1 MELIQ
6 QGDRYIAV
14 STFEEREIAKAAGFR
29 WDPAAK
35 QWWTNREDRAAKL
48 ARFAATDLRIRL
60 MESQE
65 TQQQQ
70 AEATKAASWATDAAV
85 DLPVPDGLAYLPYQ
99 RAGIAFALQRP
110 NVLIGDEMGLGKTI
124 QAIGIANAD
133 PTIKRVLIV
142 CPASLKLNWAREWQ
156 KWQTRKM
163 YVGIA
168 RGSEFPRHMDV
179 AIINY
184 EILHRH
190 RKTIDTIQWDLL
202 IVDESHR
209 IKNAKAQCTRAVV
222 GGGKRGQDR
231 VEPIRARRRVMLTG
245 TPILNRPNELWTVIH
260 SLDPQGLGG
269 DFWQFHKRYCAA
281 HQSRYGWDMSGAS
294 HLDELQDRLRGGV
307 MIRRLKADVL
317 TDLPAKRRQIIELDA
332 NGSTGAVAAELQA
345 YKAIEEQTARIR
357 ADIALADAAGD
368 DRAYQAAV
376 AKLKAVQ
383 SVAFA
388 QMSKLRHD
396 TAVAKIPQ
404 GIEHLTDAIEASGK
418 VVAFAWHQDVIA
430 ELAREFGKACVVITG
445 QTDIKARQAA
455 VDRFQTDPTCTLFLG
470 NILAAGVGLTLTA
483 ASHVVFLELDWRPGI
498 ISQAEDRCHRI
509 GQRESVLVQHLV
521 FDGSLDAVMAKKIV
535 AKQDVIDKALD
546 VASEAE
552 DDDDDIDPVELA
564 IANVE
569 QQAEERATEAAA
581 KAAKPRRVT
590 SEAPLTTDQI
600 AAVQTA
606 LRMLSDMDSDRAST
620 LNGAGFNKMDT
631 LIGND
636 LAQLRTMTQKQAAL
650 GYRIAIKYRRQLG
663 DDLTQRIKGSAP

>member
-14 STFEEREIAKAAGFR
+14 CSFEEREIAKAAGFR

-35 QWWTNREDRAAKL
+35 QWWTSREERAAKL
-48 ARFAATDLRIRL
+48 ARFAAPDLRIAL
-60 MESQE
+60 MEGQE
-65 TQQQQ
+65 AQQQH

-99 RAGIAFALQRP
+99 RAGIAFALARP

-124 QAIGIANAD
+124 QAIGISNAD
-133 PTIKRVLIV
+133 PTIKKVLIV

-156 KWQTRKM
+156 KWMTRKM

-168 RGSEFPRHMDV
+168 RGPEFPRHMDV

-184 EILHRH
+184 EILQRH
-190 RKTIDTIQWDLL
+190 RKTIDAIAWDLL

-209 IKNAKAQCTRAVV
+209 IKNAKTQCTKAVV
-222 GGGKRGQDR
+222 GGGKRGADR

-245 TPILNRPNELWTVIH
+245 TPILNRPNELWTVVH
-260 SLDPQGLGG
+260 SLDPQGLGA
-269 DFWQFHKRYCAA
+269 DFWAFHKRYCAA
-281 HQSRYGWDMSGAS
+281 YRGQYGWDMSGAS

-332 NGSTGAVAAELQA
+332 NSDSGIVAAERQA
-345 YKAIEEQTARIR
+345 YEAIQEQTARLR

-396 TAVAKIPQ
+396 TAVAKVPQ

-430 ELAREFGKACVVITG
+430 ELAKEFGKACVVITG
-445 QTDIKARQAA
+445 QTDMKARQAA

-498 ISQAEDRCHRI
+498 ISQAEDRLHRI
-509 GQRESVLVQHLV
+509 GQLESVLVQHLV

-535 AKQDVIDKALD
+535 AKQAIIDKALD
-546 VASEAE
+546 VASEGE
-552 DDDDDIDPVELA
+552 DDDDEIDPVELA
-564 IANVE
+564 IAAAAE
-569 QQAEERATEAAA
+569 RQAEPRQEAPAEA
-581 KAAKPRRVT
+581 PRRQA
-590 SEAPLTTDQI
+590 APEIRLTTDQI
-600 AAVQTA
+600 AAVQSA
-606 LRMLSDMDSDRAST
+606 LRMLSAMDGDRAST
-620 LNGAGFNKMDT
+620 LNNAGFNRMDT
-631 LIGND
+631 HIGHE
-636 LAQLRTMTQKQAAL
+636 LAQLRTMTAKQAAL
-650 GYRIAIKYRRQLG
+650 GHRIAIKYRRQLG
-663 DDLTQRIKGSAP
+663 DDLTQRIKGTAP